1 MTSRLHLPMATCTS
15 RPAWTADALNALVFN
30 GYVRPNV
37 EEPDRRRVTW
47 RDAVHLRSVSAAC
60 RAAVDSEEFWRL
72 QYGLLRRGKVFSPP
86 AIREVLEH
94 GTASQRPY
102 RDAFALG
109 LRESARTKLTVDD
122 LAGMRFMSRLT
133 ASFGTMEERRQRCP
147 WWRGLHGRRQMFAAD
162 MNMYSLIDNGGTHGC
177 DTESKELPT
186 IGTWSV
192 VPAPPACSGW
202 YICVVTANEEHGLWK
217 ICRLD
222 DWSVIL
228 ITAGAVKCSWNFRRR
243 HEGTRRPHFCTYVFG
258 SCTSSQNSVRIYSRI
273 AVAG

>member
-1 MTSRLHLPMATCTS
+1 MATCTS

-60 RAAVDSEEFWRL
+60 RAAVDNEEFWRL
-72 QYGLLRRGKVFSPP
+72 QYGLLRTGKVFSPP

-122 LAGMRFMSRLT
+122 
-133 ASFGTMEERRQRCP
+133 
-147 WWRGLHGRRQMFAAD
+147 RGAKTQQ
-162 MNMYSLIDNGGTHGC
+162 Y
-177 DTESKELPT
+177 
-186 IGTWSV
+186 
-192 VPAPPACSGW
+192 
-202 YICVVTANEEHGLWK
+202 NE
-217 ICRLD
+217 
-222 DWSVIL
+222 
-228 ITAGAVKCSWNFRRR
+228 
-243 HEGTRRPHFCTYVFG
+243 
-258 SCTSSQNSVRIYSRI
+258 
-273 AVAG
+273 